1 MPVLLTVLVCALLAG
16 CARKK
21 PVLVMPQEPPPA
33 TAPTPVPAP
42 QAQQQPAQSQPQPS
56 QAPEQEGQTT
66 NEGAQKTR
74 PKPHPAVKKPSSQT
88 PAAGATNA
96 RNNKTVINNGGV
108 SAPVAPVPSPEQAS
122 QQAATEQLLQNT
134 ENAIKGITRQL
145 SPEEQ
150 AMLAQIRDFV
160 SQSRSATKDNDFAR
174 AHNLAVKAHLLSD
187 ELVKQ
192 K

>member
-1 MPVLLTVLVCALLAG
+1 MPVLLTLLVCALLAG

-33 TAPTPVPAP
+33 TAPTPAPAP
-42 QAQQQPAQSQPQPS
+42 QAQQQPSQSQPQPS
-56 QAPEQEGQTT
+56 QAPEQEGQAT

-74 PKPHPAVKKPSSQT
+74 PKPHPAVKKPSPQT
-88 PAAGATNA
+88 PAGTTTA
-96 RNNKTVINNGGV
+96 RNNKTVINDGGV
-108 SAPVAPVPSPEQAS
+108 SAPVAPAPSPEQAR
-122 QQAATEQLLQNT
+122 QQAATEQLLQST

-160 SQSRSATKDNDFAR
+160 SQSRSATKDNDFTR